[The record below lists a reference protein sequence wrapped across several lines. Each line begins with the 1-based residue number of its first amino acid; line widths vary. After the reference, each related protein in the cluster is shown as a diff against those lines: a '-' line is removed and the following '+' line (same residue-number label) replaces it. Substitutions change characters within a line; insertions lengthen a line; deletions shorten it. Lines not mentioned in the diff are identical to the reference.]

1 MILVQS
7 YRERLL
13 SGIDGFLVRLALGA
27 EDVRRRQVV
36 FDLVKSS
43 QHGLPADATVALH
56 GVRAWLKLE
65 MRQVV
70 GDRERSALS
79 PQNPNANAI
88 LILG

>member
-1 MILVQS
+1 
-7 YRERLL
+7 
-13 SGIDGFLVRLALGA
+13 
-27 EDVRRRQVV
+27 
-36 FDLVKSS
+36 VKSS